1 MALALHLEPGPAGVA
16 GGFTQ
21 EGRIEVPPTADPQL
35 KQIIDSLQQSMK
47 QFSAPL
53 PEEPVGA
60 GARWETTNALEQRG
74 IRIDQVAKTELKSI
88 QGDRLVLA
96 FGLTQSAP
104 PQRVESSDLPATAR
118 MDLVSLASTG
128 DGGSTVDLGS
138 LIASS
143 ANVKL
148 QMLMK
153 IRLKMG
159 EQPPQDIET
168 TMDMSMAVTSR

>member
-1 MALALHLEPGPAGVA
+1 MTNPRFGGVFPAVT
-16 GGFTQ
+16 TQ
-21 EGRIEVPPTADPQL
+21 LRQDE
-35 KQIIDSLQQSMK
+35 SL
-47 QFSAPL
+47 
-53 PEEPVGA
+53 
-60 GARWETTNALEQRG
+60 
-74 IRIDQVAKTELKSI
+74 
-88 QGDRLVLA
+88 
-96 FGLTQSAP
+96 
-104 PQRVESSDLPATAR
+104 DLPATAR

-153 IRLKMG
+153 MRLKMG